1 MNNFT
6 LHCVNL
12 ITMPKAKKKI
22 DGTTEEKIKEA
33 ARKLFTQKGFA
44 ATKTRDIA
52 AKAGINLALLNY
64 YFRSKEKLF
73 EIIML
78 ENMEQFIRGVALIM
92 LDEKASVQE
101 KIEKLISMY
110 IDMLLKEPDLPLFII
125 NTLRNNPSKLLMK
138 MDAEIGPARDFFEKQ
153 VKRETKAAGVTPMN
167 PFHII
172 ANLIGLTIFPF
183 VARPLLMRRVN
194 IEDGEFYALM
204 QERKKLIP
212 KWMEAML
219 KVK

>member
-1 MNNFT
+1 MNNFI
-6 LHCVNL
+6 LQIVSI
-12 ITMPKAKKKI
+12 ITMPKEKKKL
-22 DGTTEEKIKEA
+22 DGTTEGKIKEA
-33 ARKLFTQKGFA
+33 AHKLFTQKGFA

-52 AKAGINLALLNY
+52 AEAGINLALLNY

-92 LDEKASVQE
+92 LDEHTSVQE

-153 VKRETKAAGVTPMN
+153 IKRETKSAGITPMN
-167 PFHII
+167 PFHVI

-183 VARPLLMRRVN
+183 VARPLLMRRANVD
-194 IEDGEFYALM
+194 EREFYALM

-212 KWMEAML
+212 KWLDAMQ